1 MAGFIK
7 PITRVGLVTVYTDR
21 GREQSGAVRGGG
33 SGNDVFDI
41 QELISTAPS
50 APFICMYKKVVLR
63 YKGTFIS
70 RLDVSL
76 YI

>member
-1 MAGFIK
+1 M
-7 PITRVGLVTVYTDR
+7 
-21 GREQSGAVRGGG
+21 VRGGG